1 MHQCQIAIYANQNE
15 EVDATIDIHMN
26 ARVDEFAHEQT
37 KSPSIVPGYVDSP
50 EGQTSHEHKVSS
62 SQVAQ
67 VDLSHG
73 AGLLME
79 AENQHNKH
87 IKHNPQHRDDQD
99 INRHDSGDPS
109 WFLSWRTISYCC
121 VVLGSIYSLTEVSR
135 DATEKKGRQ
144 TTDKTLK

>member
-1 MHQCQIAIYANQNE
+1 MHQSQKAIHANQNE
-15 EVDATIDIHMN
+15 EVDATIDIHIN
-26 ARVDEFAHEQT
+26 ACVDDFAHEQT

-50 EGQTSHEHKVSS
+50 EGQTSHEHEVSS

-79 AENQHNKH
+79 AENHHNKQ

-99 INRHDSGDPS
+99 INRHDGDDPFC
-109 WFLSWRTISYCC
+109 FLSWRTISCCC
-121 VVLGSIYSLTEVSR
+121 VVLGSIYGFSEVSR
-135 DATEKKGRQ
+135 DATEKEKEGKQ
-144 TTDKTLK
+144 DKTLK